1 MADRLLAQFKRHFPT
16 LAPLV
21 RFHEAATPLTQ
32 QRFVCAAGGSMYGIE
47 MTAERLISP
56 ALHVRTPLPGLLL
69 AGQDV
74 TSPGVPGAFMGGLM
88 AAATV
93 EPALWGKVTG

>member
-1 MADRLLAQFKRHFPT
+1 M
-16 LAPLV
+16 V
-21 RFHEAATPLTQ
+21 RFHELSTPVTQ
-32 QRFVCAAGGSMYGIE
+32 LRYVRSPEGAMYGVE

-93 EPALWGKVTG
+93 EPALWGKLSG